1 MKRNLVLRLFVLIA
15 IVFSTA
21 PAMAQS
27 TATLEGTVLDTQSAA
42 VPGATV
48 VVRNT
53 ATGVERMLVTDATGS
68 CVAASLPPGP
78 YRVEISLQGFQTQT
92 RDVTL
97 QVSQTRAARHPDGT
111 RRVAEQVNVTAEAPV
126 IDTPPYRWESSS
138 TSAPFGRFPLNG
150 GPARRPRCSRYRF
163 RRTARSTS
171 AICRAT
177 AVYGP
182 GFRNVDLSI
191 TKNTPIGGTRRVQL
205 RVEIFNLFNTANY
218 GQPGRILTVPST
230 SFGVIT
236 NTRFPTGDSGSAR
249 QVQFAAKYLF

>member
-97 QVSQTRAARHPDGT
+97 QVSQTRALDIQMGLAASP
-111 RRVAEQVNVTAEAPV
+111 
-126 IDTPPYRWESSS
+126 
-138 TSAPFGRFPLNG
+138 
-150 GPARRPRCSRYRF
+150 SR
-163 RRTARSTS
+163 
-171 AICRAT
+171 
-177 AVYGP
+177 
-182 GFRNVDLSI
+182 
-191 TKNTPIGGTRRVQL
+191 
-205 RVEIFNLFNTANY
+205 
-218 GQPGRILTVPST
+218 
-230 SFGVIT
+230 
-236 NTRFPTGDSGSAR
+236 
-249 QVQFAAKYLF
+249 